1 MFRFFLVDEPATG
14 DLTYLITTRRSHR
27 TSRQTLGP
35 WCRGVTDEHQS
46 GSRPV
51 LSGQKSLPS
60 RSARTCHWAGRILCT
75 RLVVAAPR
83 MTHGFRP
90 IVAVDVFQ
98 QADAAGERI
107 TLGLVERRLAE
118 LAASAGLPVCL

>member
-1 MFRFFLVDEPATG
+1 MVLGHAAVSLV
-14 DLTYLITTRRSHR
+14 S
-27 TSRQTLGP
+27 
-35 WCRGVTDEHQS
+35 S
-46 GSRPV
+46 GR
-51 LSGQKSLPS
+51 L
-60 RSARTCHWAGRILCT
+60 AGRILCT

>member
-1 MFRFFLVDEPATG
+1 MLGHAAVSLV
-14 DLTYLITTRRSHR
+14 S
-27 TSRQTLGP
+27 
-35 WCRGVTDEHQS
+35 S
-46 GSRPV
+46 GR
-51 LSGQKSLPS
+51 L
-60 RSARTCHWAGRILCT
+60 AGRILCT

-98 QADAAGERI
+98 QVDAPGERI

-118 LAASAGLPVCL
+118 LAASAGLPVCLLRWRAR

>member
-1 MFRFFLVDEPATG
+1 VIWDRTPSPSSMWSPLLGLRRERIRRLEQVLQIPCADPNDHDPQPFCLG
-14 DLTYLITTRRSHR
+14 LIDLAVHPRRRYWIAVRR
-27 TSRQTLGP
+27 T
-35 WCRGVTDEHQS
+35 
-46 GSRPV
+46 
-51 LSGQKSLPS
+51 
-60 RSARTCHWAGRILCT
+60 
-75 RLVVAAPR
+75 APR
-83 MTHGFRP
+83 ITHRFRP

>member
-1 MFRFFLVDEPATG
+1 LVLGHRGGELGQLGQAGRSDLVD
-14 DLTYLITTRRSHR
+14 
-27 TSRQTLGP
+27 
-35 WCRGVTDEHQS
+35 
-46 GSRPV
+46 
-51 LSGQKSLPS
+51 
-60 RSARTCHWAGRILCT
+60 

-83 MTHGFRP
+83 ITHGFRP